1 MILFLPEVRNIL
13 SVAEKPTHQCDQ
25 MARLFFNNG
34 PLIAMEIRPKAKQF
48 AKDDLKFC
56 KIQI

>member
-56 KIQI
+56 